1 MFRSTKDLFGYG
13 VAATDGPAGSVRDF
27 YFDDEVWAVRYL
39 VVDTGVILPGKKV
52 LLAPQAIREAKW
64 DARLL
69 AIPHTQQE
77 IAEGPSWDADKPVSR
92 QEEEELHKYYQ
103 WAPYWA
109 PGVPFGAAP
118 VATPVPPAPPPR
130 KEKNNLRSLQEIL
143 GYALEAAD
151 GQIGHIEDFI
161 AEDSDW
167 VFRMVVIDTRNW
179 LPGRK
184 VAFSP
189 QWIDRIDWG
198 GKVVQTRLTQERIRN
213 APEFDPSEPVNEE
226 VELRLYD
233 YYGRPH

>member
-1 MFRSTKDLFGYG
+1 MLRSMKDLLDYG
-13 VAATDGPAGSVRDF
+13 ISATDGPAGSVRDF

-52 LLAPQAIREAKW
+52 LLAPQAIADAQW
-64 DARLL
+64 DRRLL
-69 AIPHTQQE
+69 TIPHTQEE
-77 IAEGPSWDADKPVSR
+77 IANGPSWDTDKPVSR
-92 QEEEELHKYYQ
+92 TEEEELHAYYQ

-118 VATPVPPAPPPR
+118 VATPTPPKPPAR
-130 KEKNNLRSLQEIL
+130 KEGIHLRSLQEIL
-143 GYALEAAD
+143 GYSLEATD
-151 GQIGHIEDFI
+151 GPIGHVEDFV
-161 AEDSDW
+161 ANDRDW

-198 GKVVQTRLTQERIRN
+198 GKMVQTQLTRERIQS